1 MAVTIGRAF
10 GSGMGLG
17 KICGAV
23 SGAFMVL
30 GFKHQNEK
38 DERQARY
45 KTYDLVKEFVKRFE
59 EKHNATNCKELLGGV
74 DPSTEKG
81 RQEAI
86 DRKLF
91 TTVCPEFVKDAAE
104 ILDDLLK

>member
-1 MAVTIGRAF
+1 MAFTIGRAF

-17 KICGAV
+17 RIAV

-30 GFKHQNEK
+30 GFKYQNQK

-45 KTYDLVKEFVKRFE
+45 KTYDLVKEFIKRFE
-59 EKHNATNCKELLGGV
+59 EKHGTTTCKKLLGGV
-74 DPSTEKG
+74 DLGTEKG
-81 RQEAI
+81 RQEAK

-91 TTVCPEFVKDAAE
+91 STICPEFVRDAAK

>member
-1 MAVTIGRAF
+1 
-10 GSGMGLG
+10 
-17 KICGAV
+17 
-23 SGAFMVL
+23 MVL
-30 GFKHQNEK
+30 GFKHQNED

-59 EKHNATNCKELLGGV
+59 EKHDTITCKELLGGV
-74 DPSTEKG
+74 NLGTEKG
-81 RQEAI
+81 RQEAV

-91 TTVCPEFVKDAAE
+91 TTVCPEFVRDAAE

>member
-1 MAVTIGRAF
+1 MAFTIGRAF

-30 GFKHQNEK
+30 GFKYRGED

-45 KTYDLVKEFVKRFE
+45 KTYDLVKAITKHFE
-59 EKHNATNCKELLGGV
+59 EKHGTIICNELLDGV
-74 DPSTEKG
+74 DLGTEEG
-81 RQEAI
+81 RQEAL

-91 TTVCPEFVKDAAE
+91 TKVCPEIVRDAAK
-104 ILDDLLK
+104 ILEDILK

>member
-1 MAVTIGRAF
+1 MAITIARAF

-30 GFKHQNEK
+30 GFKYQNED

-45 KTYDLVKEFVKRFE
+45 KTYDLVKEFIKRFE
-59 EKHNATNCKELLGGV
+59 EQHGTITCKKLLGGV
-74 DPSTEKG
+74 DVGTEMG
-81 RQEAI
+81 RQQAA

-91 TTVCPEFVKDAAE
+91 TTLCPEFVRDAAK

>member
-1 MAVTIGRAF
+1 MAFTIGRAF

-30 GFKHQNEK
+30 GFKHQNEG

-45 KTYDLVKEFVKRFE
+45 KTYELVKEFIKRYE
-59 EKHNATNCKELLGGV
+59 EKHGTTSCKDLLGGV
-74 DPSTEKG
+74 DLSTDKG

-91 TTVCPEFVKDAAE
+91 TAVCPAFVKDAAK

>member
-1 MAVTIGRAF
+1 MAFTIGRAF

-17 KICGAV
+17 QICGAI

-30 GFKHQNEK
+30 GFKYRNED

-45 KTYDLVKEFVKRFE
+45 KTYDLVKEFTKRFE
-59 EKHNATNCKELLGGV
+59 EKHGATNCKELLGGV

-81 RQEAI
+81 RQEAK

-91 TTVCPEFVKDAAE
+91 TTVCPEFVKDAAN